1 MDHSRGIDH
10 ASASTFSGDGL
21 STFIVSPK
29 VSSATPADDYQS
41 NTSSAKES
49 TGKKVLPGKPGY
61 EYLAAYKLT
70 VVIEDLTIEF
80 CRRCKSR
87 DFPDYPDLPSYRSH
101 DQWIQAARSGTR
113 NIPEGYLQQGKKGYI
128 KLGGV
133 SRGSLEELLK
143 DVIAYARQ
151 HRISIWPKEKTRAI
165 RGIGGIKEIDR
176 IWEII
181 RATPV
186 LPDQPNF
193 PDLPDDPEV
202 AVNMMISLI
211 NQANYLIDRLVASI
225 KEKHAKEGGLTEELY
240 RKRKEYRGY

>member
-10 ASASTFSGDGL
+10 ASAFTFSGDGL

-165 RGIGGIKEIDR
+165 R
-176 IWEII
+176 
-181 RATPV
+181 ATPV